1 LFFQDF
7 TLTLSKILKMD
18 TLNINVTKQMDGF
31 IFGLTLSERRALV
44 AIFPDLQPLKCIVV
58 GFGAK
63 GELSQLFARLEKH
76 IVPALI
82 GLDDNGQMK
91 GKIKN
96 ISLNES
102 VSGEQ
107 LYTFEV

>member
-1 LFFQDF
+1 
-7 TLTLSKILKMD
+7 MD

-44 AIFPDLQPLKCIVV
+44 AIFPDLQPLKCIFVSL
-58 GFGAK
+58 GTK

-91 GKIKN
+91 GKIKHVTL
-96 ISLNES
+96 IES
-102 VSGEQ
+102 VSEKK
-107 LYTFEV
+107 LHTIDV